1 MVNTV
6 SRMGFNIGINLRISL
21 VLCLYE
27 TLIKLPDIFSAT
39 YGGNPIGPLTPALY
53 KYILTFLS
61 LPEIYVVL
69 FTFKVRTNEVRATY
83 LI

>member
-6 SRMGFNIGINLRISL
+6 SRVGFNIGIKLRISL
-21 VLCLYE
+21 LLCLYE
-27 TLIKLPDIFSAT
+27 TLIKLPCYIW
-39 YGGNPIGPLTPALY
+39 GNLIGPLMPALY
-53 KYILTFLS
+53 KYILTFPSLS
-61 LPEIYVVL
+61 EIDVVL